1 MKITAIDTATKKP
14 VTNTTLTLQIRNG
27 QQQGQQAGG
36 KTAGSQLSVKTGPDG
51 TFTLD
56 NKLQGAQI
64 APTMNGQQ
72 GQWVTASEGATLSVS
87 GGMGGTRQ

>member
-1 MKITAIDTATKKP
+1 MKITAIDTTTKKP

-27 QQQGQQAGG
+27 QQAGG
-36 KTAGSQLSVKTGPDG
+36 KTTGSQLQVQTGPDG
-51 TFTLD
+51 SFTLD

-64 APTMNGQQ
+64 APTTNGKQ

-87 GGMGGTRQ
+87 GGMGGTHQ